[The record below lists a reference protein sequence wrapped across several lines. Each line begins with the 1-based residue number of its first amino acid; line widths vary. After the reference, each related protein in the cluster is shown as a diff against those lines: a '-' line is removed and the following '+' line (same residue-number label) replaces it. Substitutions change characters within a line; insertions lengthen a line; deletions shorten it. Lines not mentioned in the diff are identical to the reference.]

1 MSRTLVALVVL
12 VAMILLGCAPK
23 PAAPPAVQPQAAAPT
38 APAAPPAPAPAP
50 PPSAQATPAPSTAPA
65 TPPPAP
71 APAAPSPSPTRPPA
85 PVAAPAPAPAA
96 PATAPAK
103 KTVYVKVSQ
112 ANFRSAAGTSGK
124 ILRVLRRGSRL
135 EVLETRNDWL
145 RVRLDD
151 GPEGWV
157 AESVTSDTAP

>member
-1 MSRTLVALVVL
+1 MPRTLVALVVL

-23 PAAPPAVQPQAAAPT
+23 PAAPPAAQPQAAAPT

-50 PPSAQATPAPSTAPA
+50 PPAAPA
-65 TPPPAP
+65 TPPPSAPPAAPPPPAAPAAP
-71 APAAPSPSPTRPPA
+71 APAPARPPA
-85 PVAAPAPAPAA
+85 PVAAPAPA
-96 PATAPAK
+96 APAK

-112 ANFRSAAGTSGK
+112 ANFREAAGTSGK

-157 AESVTSDTAP
+157 AESVTSATAP

>member
-1 MSRTLVALVVL
+1 MPRTLVALVVL

-23 PAAPPAVQPQAAAPT
+23 PAAPPAAQAQAAAPT

-50 PPSAQATPAPSTAPA
+50 PPAAPA
-65 TPPPAP
+65 TPPPSAP
-71 APAAPSPSPTRPPA
+71 PAAPPPPA
-85 PVAAPAPAPAA
+85 AQAAPAPAPARPPAPVAVPA
-96 PATAPAK
+96 PAAPAK

-112 ANFRSAAGTSGK
+112 ANFREAAGTSGK

-157 AESVTSDTAP
+157 AESVTSDMAP

>member
-50 PPSAQATPAPSTAPA
+50 PPSAPA
-65 TPPPAP
+65 TPPPSAP
-71 APAAPSPSPTRPPA
+71 PTTPPPAAAPAAPAPPPA
-85 PVAAPAPAPAA
+85 RPLAPAAAPAPA
-96 PATAPAK
+96 APAK

-112 ANFRSAAGTSGK
+112 ANFREAAGTSGK

-151 GPEGWV
+151 GPEGWI

>member
-1 MSRTLVALVVL
+1 
-12 VAMILLGCAPK
+12 
-23 PAAPPAVQPQAAAPT
+23 
-38 APAAPPAPAPAP
+38 
-50 PPSAQATPAPSTAPA
+50 
-65 TPPPAP
+65 
-71 APAAPSPSPTRPPA
+71 
-85 PVAAPAPAPAA
+85 VAA
-96 PATAPAK
+96 TVPAK

-112 ANFRSAAGTSGK
+112 ANFREAAGTSGK

-151 GPEGWV
+151 GPEGWI

>member
-1 MSRTLVALVVL
+1 MPRTLVALVVL

-23 PAAPPAVQPQAAAPT
+23 PAAPPAAQPQTAAPT

-50 PPSAQATPAPSTAPA
+50 PPAAPA
-65 TPPPAP
+65 TPPPSAPPAAPPPPAAPAAP
-71 APAAPSPSPTRPPA
+71 APAPARPPA
-85 PVAAPAPAPAA
+85 PVAAPAPA
-96 PATAPAK
+96 APAK

-112 ANFRSAAGTSGK
+112 ANFREAAGTSGK

>member
-1 MSRTLVALVVL
+1 MSRTLGALVVL
-12 VAMILLGCAPK
+12 VVMILLGCAPK
-23 PAAPPAVQPQAAAPT
+23 AAAPPAVQPQAAAPT

-50 PPSAQATPAPSTAPA
+50 PPSAPA
-65 TPPPAP
+65 TPPPSAP
-71 APAAPSPSPTRPPA
+71 PTTPPPAAAPAAPAPPPA
-85 PVAAPAPAPAA
+85 RPPAPAA

-112 ANFRSAAGTSGK
+112 ANFREAAGTSGK

>member
-1 MSRTLVALVVL
+1 MCVS
-12 VAMILLGCAPK
+12 P
-23 PAAPPAVQPQAAAPT
+23 PPA
-38 APAAPPAPAPAP
+38 
-50 PPSAQATPAPSTAPA
+50 APA
-65 TPPPAP
+65 TPPPSAPPAAPPPPAAPAAP
-71 APAAPSPSPTRPPA
+71 APAPARPPA
-85 PVAAPAPAPAA
+85 PVAAPAPA
-96 PATAPAK
+96 APAK

-112 ANFRSAAGTSGK
+112 ANFREAAGTSGK

>member
-23 PAAPPAVQPQAAAPT
+23 PAAPPAVQPQAT

-50 PPSAQATPAPSTAPA
+50 PPAAPATPPSSAPPA

-71 APAAPSPSPTRPPA
+71 APAAPAPPPA
-85 PVAAPAPAPAA
+85 RPPAPAA

-112 ANFRSAAGTSGK
+112 ANFREAAGTSGK

>member
-23 PAAPPAVQPQAAAPT
+23 PAAPPAAQPQAAAPT
-38 APAAPPAPAPAP
+38 APATPPAPAPAP
-50 PPSAQATPAPSTAPA
+50 PPAAPA
-65 TPPPAP
+65 TPPPSAP
-71 APAAPSPSPTRPPA
+71 PAAPPPPAAPAAPARPPA

-112 ANFRSAAGTSGK
+112 ANFREAAGTSGK

>member
-50 PPSAQATPAPSTAPA
+50 PPAAPA
-65 TPPPAP
+65 TPPPSAPPATPPPAAAPAAPAPPPARPP
-71 APAAPSPSPTRPPA
+71 APAA
-85 PVAAPAPAPAA
+85 APAPAA

-112 ANFRSAAGTSGK
+112 ANFREAAGTSGK

-157 AESVTSDTAP
+157 AESVTSATAP

>member
-1 MSRTLVALVVL
+1 MPRTLVALVVL

-23 PAAPPAVQPQAAAPT
+23 PAAPPAAQPQAA

-50 PPSAQATPAPSTAPA
+50 PPAAPA
-65 TPPPAP
+65 TPLPSAPPAAPPPPAAPAAPAP
-71 APAAPSPSPTRPPA
+71 APARPPA

-112 ANFRSAAGTSGK
+112 ANFREAAGTSGK

>member
-1 MSRTLVALVVL
+1 MPRTLVALVVL

-23 PAAPPAVQPQAAAPT
+23 PAAPPAAQPQAAAPT

-50 PPSAQATPAPSTAPA
+50 PPAAPA
-65 TPPPAP
+65 TPPPSAPPAAPPPPAAPAAP
-71 APAAPSPSPTRPPA
+71 APAPARPPA
-85 PVAAPAPAPAA
+85 PVAAPAPA
-96 PATAPAK
+96 APAK

-112 ANFRSAAGTSGK
+112 ANFREAAGTSGK

>member
-50 PPSAQATPAPSTAPA
+50 PPAAPATPPSSAPPA

-71 APAAPSPSPTRPPA
+71 APAAPAPPPARPPA
-85 PVAAPAPAPAA
+85 PAAAPAPAA

-112 ANFRSAAGTSGK
+112 ANFREAAGTSGK

>member
-50 PPSAQATPAPSTAPA
+50 PPSAPA
-65 TPPPAP
+65 TPPPSAP
-71 APAAPSPSPTRPPA
+71 PTTPPPAAAPAAPAPPPA
-85 PVAAPAPAPAA
+85 RPPAPAA

-112 ANFRSAAGTSGK
+112 ANFREAAGTSGK

-151 GPEGWV
+151 GPEGWI

>member
-1 MSRTLVALVVL
+1 MPRTLVALVVL

-23 PAAPPAVQPQAAAPT
+23 PAAPPAAQPQAAVPT
-38 APAAPPAPAPAP
+38 APATPPAPAPAP
-50 PPSAQATPAPSTAPA
+50 PPAAPA
-65 TPPPAP
+65 TPPPSAPPAAPPPPAAPAAP
-71 APAAPSPSPTRPPA
+71 APAPARPPA
-85 PVAAPAPAPAA
+85 PVAAPAPA
-96 PATAPAK
+96 APAK

-112 ANFRSAAGTSGK
+112 ANFREAAGTSGK

>member
-1 MSRTLVALVVL
+1 MPRTLVALVVL

-23 PAAPPAVQPQAAAPT
+23 PAAPPAAQPQAAAPT

-50 PPSAQATPAPSTAPA
+50 PPAAPA
-65 TPPPAP
+65 TPPPSAPPAAAPPPAAPAAP
-71 APAAPSPSPTRPPA
+71 APAPARPPA
-85 PVAAPAPAPAA
+85 PVAAPAPA
-96 PATAPAK
+96 APAK

-112 ANFRSAAGTSGK
+112 ANFREAAGTSGK

>member
-1 MSRTLVALVVL
+1 MPRTLVALVVL

-23 PAAPPAVQPQAAAPT
+23 PAAPPAAQPQAAAPT

-50 PPSAQATPAPSTAPA
+50 PPAAPA
-65 TPPPAP
+65 TPPPSAPPAAPPPPAAPAAPVPAPARPP
-71 APAAPSPSPTRPPA
+71 APAA
-85 PVAAPAPAPAA
+85 APAPAA

-112 ANFRSAAGTSGK
+112 ANFREAAGTSGK

>member
-1 MSRTLVALVVL
+1 MPRTLVALVVL
-12 VAMILLGCAPK
+12 VAMILLSCAPK
-23 PAAPPAVQPQAAAPT
+23 PAAPPAAQPQAAAPS
-38 APAAPPAPAPAP
+38 APPAPAPAP
-50 PPSAQATPAPSTAPA
+50 PPAAAA
-65 TPPPAP
+65 TPPPSAPPAAPPPPAAPAAPAP
-71 APAAPSPSPTRPPA
+71 APARPPA

-112 ANFRSAAGTSGK
+112 ANFREAAGTSGK

>member
-12 VAMILLGCAPK
+12 VAMTMLGCAPK
-23 PAAPPAVQPQAAAPT
+23 PAAPPAVQPQAVAPT

-50 PPSAQATPAPSTAPA
+50 PAAQATPPPSAPPA
-65 TPPPAP
+65 TPPPVP
-71 APAAPSPSPTRPPA
+71 APASPEPAPARPPA
-85 PVAAPAPAPAA
+85 PVA

-112 ANFRSAAGTSGK
+112 ANFREAAGASGK

-151 GPEGWV
+151 GPEGWI

>member
-1 MSRTLVALVVL
+1 MPRTLVALVVL

-38 APAAPPAPAPAP
+38 APAAPPAPAP
-50 PPSAQATPAPSTAPA
+50 PPSGPA
-65 TPPPAP
+65 TPPPSAPPTTPPPAAAPAAPAPPPARPP
-71 APAAPSPSPTRPPA
+71 APAA
-85 PVAAPAPAPAA
+85 APAPAA

-112 ANFRSAAGTSGK
+112 ANFREAAGTSGK

>member
-1 MSRTLVALVVL
+1 MSRTLVALVVP

-23 PAAPPAVQPQAAAPT
+23 PAAPPAVQPQATAPT

-50 PPSAQATPAPSTAPA
+50 PPAAPATPPSSAPPA
-65 TPPPAP
+65 TPPPAAAPAAPAPPPARPP
-71 APAAPSPSPTRPPA
+71 APAA
-85 PVAAPAPAPAA
+85 APAPAA

-112 ANFRSAAGTSGK
+112 ANFREAAGTSGK

-135 EVLETRNDWL
+135 EVLETRDDWL

-157 AESVTSDTAP
+157 AESVTSATAP

>member
-50 PPSAQATPAPSTAPA
+50 PPAAPATPPSSAPPA
-65 TPPPAP
+65 TPPPAAAPVAPAPPPARPP
-71 APAAPSPSPTRPPA
+71 APAA
-85 PVAAPAPAPAA
+85 APAPAA

-112 ANFRSAAGTSGK
+112 ANFREAAGTSGK

-135 EVLETRNDWL
+135 EVLETRDDWL

-151 GPEGWV
+151 GPEGWI

>member
-1 MSRTLVALVVL
+1 MSRTLVALVVP

-23 PAAPPAVQPQAAAPT
+23 PAAPPAAQPQAAAPS
-38 APAAPPAPAPAP
+38 APPAPAPAP
-50 PPSAQATPAPSTAPA
+50 PPAAPA
-65 TPPPAP
+65 TPLPSAPPAAPPPPAAPAAPAP
-71 APAAPSPSPTRPPA
+71 APARPPA
-85 PVAAPAPAPAA
+85 PAAAPAPAPAA

-112 ANFRSAAGTSGK
+112 ANFREATGTSGK

-157 AESVTSDTAP
+157 AESVTSATAP

>member
-38 APAAPPAPAPAP
+38 APAAPPAPAPAQ
-50 PPSAQATPAPSTAPA
+50 PPSAPA
-65 TPPPAP
+65 TPPPSAP
-71 APAAPSPSPTRPPA
+71 PTTQPPAAAPAAPAPPPA
-85 PVAAPAPAPAA
+85 RPPAPAA

-112 ANFRSAAGTSGK
+112 ANFREAAGTSGK

-151 GPEGWV
+151 GPEGWI

>member
-1 MSRTLVALVVL
+1 MSRTLGALVVL

-38 APAAPPAPAPAP
+38 APAASPAPAPAP
-50 PPSAQATPAPSTAPA
+50 PPSTQATPPPSAPPA
-65 TPPPAP
+65 TPPPAATPAAP
-71 APAAPSPSPTRPPA
+71 APARPPA
-85 PVAAPAPAPAA
+85 PVAAPASSA

-103 KTVYVKVSQ
+103 KMVYVKVSQ
-112 ANFRSAAGTSGK
+112 ANFREVAGTSGK

-135 EVLETRNDWL
+135 EILETRNDWL